1 MVRSVRAGPLY
12 APVVTCAAV
21 SPRAKQPAT
30 DGGAPRHLFGVH
42 TVDNGGIGMA
52 ARRAAAAGARALQI
66 FTAPPRFYG
75 DKATIQP
82 ARVERFHSVLAE
94 VGIRP
99 EHVMVHGA
107 YVLNAASAEA
117 DKHERSAA
125 GLRKE
130 LERSTALGAGCVCFH
145 PGSAGSGGDR
155 AAGVQ
160 RVAAA
165 MTQALE
171 STEGATRLL
180 VENTAGAGA
189 TIGRTAAEV
198 AAILD
203 AIPKKLRA
211 RSGYGL
217 DTCHLFAS
225 GYDIRRSAQALS
237 DVLDEF
243 EQAVG
248 EPPAFFH
255 LNDSEGALGSNRD
268 RHTLIGKGELGVE
281 PFRWLLADRRSH
293 GVLLIL
299 ETPELN
305 NDVADDDPSPDPWDA
320 EMFALLRE
328 LAGES

>member
-1 MVRSVRAGPLY
+1 LS
-12 APVVTCAAV
+12 APARTAA
-21 SPRAKQPAT
+21 
-30 DGGAPRHLFGVH
+30 APRHLFGVH
-42 TVDNGGIGMA
+42 TVDNGGIHMA

-75 DKATIQP
+75 DKATIQA
-82 ARVERFHSVLAE
+82 ARVERFHATLDE
-94 VGIRP
+94 VGIRR
-99 EHVMVHGA
+99 EHVMVHAA
-107 YVLNAASAEA
+107 YVLNTASPEA

-145 PGSAGSGGDR
+145 PGSVGSGSAAGSGGDR

-171 STEGATRLL
+171 SVDGPTRLL

-198 AAILD
+198 AAIL
-203 AIPKKLRA
+203 AAVPARLRP

-225 GYDIRRSAQALS
+225 GYDIRRSAQALA

-243 EQAVG
+243 ERAVG

-268 RHTLIGKGELGVE
+268 RHTLLGKGELGVE
-281 PFRWLLADRRSH
+281 PFRWLLADRRSA

-305 NDVADDDPSPDPWDA
+305 NDVGGDDPSPDPWDA
-320 EMFALLRE
+320 EMFALLRQ
-328 LAGES
+328 LAGE